1 MKQLDMFRFIYTVF
15 WRLVMI
21 NYHFI
26 GIKGTGMSALA
37 QILYD
42 SGEKVQGS
50 DVDKYFF
57 TQDELEN
64 KGIPILPFSSD
75 NIKENSIIIAGNAF
89 SDDHIEIK
97 KAHELG
103 LTFFKYHEFLGEW
116 LKKYTSI
123 AVTGSHGKT
132 STTGLLAHVLE
143 QSFPTS
149 YLIGDGTGKGHEESD
164 YFVFEACE
172 YKRHFLHYEPDYAI
186 MTNIDFDHPDYFA
199 NIDDVFNAF
208 QSMADQVKKGIIA
221 CGEDDY
227 LQHLQTKVPII
238 YYGFSSTNDFQANNI
253 QETDKGTQFD
263 VCVRNT
269 YFDTFH
275 IPMYGNHHILN
286 ALAVIAFCHYEG
298 MNQKVMEALGTFK
311 GVKRRF
317 TEKKIGTQILID
329 DYAHHPIEVTAT
341 IESARKKYPNIPIV
355 AIFQPHTFTRTK
367 TFLNEFAESLRKAD
381 HVFLCD
387 IFSSAR
393 ESSGELTID
402 DLVEKISGSTL
413 MTLENVSVLQQ
424 FQESVLIFMGAG
436 DIQKFQDAYEKSQ
449 QEIITQP
456 KKKSM

>member
-1 MKQLDMFRFIYTVF
+1 MTT
-15 WRLVMI
+15 
-21 NYHFI
+21 YHFI

-37 QILYD
+37 QILHD

-50 DVDKYFF
+50 DVDKVFF
-57 TQDELEN
+57 TQEELEK
-64 KGIPILPFSSD
+64 KGIPIYSFSED
-75 NIKENSIIIAGNAF
+75 NIKKEDIIIAGNAF
-89 SDDHIEIK
+89 KDDHVEIK
-97 KAHELG
+97 RAHEIG
-103 LTFFKYHEFLGEW
+103 ATFYKYHEFLGKW
-116 LKKYTSI
+116 INQYTSV
-123 AVTGSHGKT
+123 AVAGSHGKT

-221 CGEDDY
+221 CGEDEH

-238 YYGFSSTNDFQANNI
+238 YYGFSSANDFQATNI
-253 QETDKGTQFD
+253 QETDEGTQFD

-269 YFDTFH
+269 YYDTFH

-286 ALAVIAFCHYEG
+286 ALSVIAFCHYEG
-298 MNQKVMEALGTFK
+298 MDQKVMQALRTFG

-317 TEKKIGTQILID
+317 TEKQIGAQILID

-341 IESARKKYPNIPIV
+341 IESARKKYPAKPVV
-355 AIFQPHTFTRTK
+355 AIFQPHTFSRTK
-367 TFLNEFAESLRKAD
+367 TFLNEFADSLNNAD

-402 DLVEKISGSTL
+402 DLVKKVPGATL
-413 MTLENVSVLQQ
+413 LTLENVAELQQ
-424 FQESVLIFMGAG
+424 FQESV
-436 DIQKFQDAYEKSQ
+436 
-449 QEIITQP
+449 
-456 KKKSM
+456 